1 MHERILAKS
10 ALSLLAMP
18 EMKIN
23 GFYLAGGTGLALQL
37 GHRKSDDLDFF
48 SSEEFFPDKI
58 LSQIKPERVLF
69 SEKNTI
75 HCEKNKTKLSFLYY
89 KEKLLFPTIDWKGI
103 KIADYRDIG
112 GDKIKTIAQRGSKKD
127 FYDVYAMLK
136 LKMSIKELCS
146 IYNKKFGS
154 SGINN
159 YHVIKSLIYFS
170 NADEDAGVKLIDN
183 SADWN
188 WERVKNYFLLNNREF
203 ARYIK

>member
-1 MHERILAKS
+1 MHERILTKS
-10 ALSLLAMP
+10 ALNLLAMP
-18 EMKIN
+18 EMKIE
-23 GFYLAGGTGLALQL
+23 GFYLADGTGLALQL
-37 GHRKSDDLDFF
+37 NHRKSDDLDFF
-48 SSEEFFPDKI
+48 SSEEFVPDKI
-58 LSQIKPERVLF
+58 LSQIKPDSVMF

-75 HCEKNKTKLSFLYY
+75 HCKKNKTKLSFLYY
-89 KEKLLFPTIDWKGI
+89 KEKLLYSTLAWKGI
-103 KIADYRDIG
+103 QIADYRDIG

-127 FYDVYAMLK
+127 FYDVYAVLK
-136 LKMSIKELCS
+136 SQMSIKELCS

-170 NADEDAGVKLIDN
+170 NAEEDAGVNLIDN

-188 WERVKNYFLLNNREF
+188 WERVKNYFLLNNGEF